1 MLTRFTVEG
10 AHKHSPK
17 VDRTRDIIEL
27 NNRIV
32 QFNQDAPQQPWQT
45 AHAPSTFQTFGVK
58 FRKDYSGQ
66 PREPM
71 ELASGHRYPQWHKAT
86 KKKKLHLSNKKR
98 RQMGR
103 ATLNYFRL
111 LYDIRGTKA
120 RA

>member
-10 AHKHSPK
+10 AYKHSPK
-17 VDRTRDIIEL
+17 VDRTRDIIDL
-27 NNRIV
+27 NNHIV
-32 QFNQDAPQQPWQT
+32 QFNQQT
-45 AHAPSTFQTFGVK
+45 AHAPSTFQTFGIK

-71 ELASGHRYPQWHKAT
+71 ELASGHRYPQWREAT

-111 LYDIRGTKA
+111 LYDIRGTEA